1 VHTLFAAAS
10 SSPGLFQALGLDW
23 KLLVEQAIAFLIL
36 VGILG
41 KYVYPVLIK
50 AIDDRRDTIEAGL
63 KEAEKSRK
71 DLEKTEAK
79 IEQLFADAR
88 KEADAVLNRAQQEAT
103 GVVSDA
109 EAKAKTRAERIIADA
124 HNQLEADIIKARASL
139 KRDTAELVALA
150 TEKIIHEKL
159 DTTKD
164 ASLIERALT
173 VSGSRKNA

>member
-88 KEADAVLNRAQQEAT
+88 KEADAVLNRAQQEE
-103 GVVSDA
+103 S
-109 EAKAKTRAERIIADA
+109 
-124 HNQLEADIIKARASL
+124 
-139 KRDTAELVALA
+139 
-150 TEKIIHEKL
+150 
-159 DTTKD
+159 
-164 ASLIERALT
+164 
-173 VSGSRKNA
+173 